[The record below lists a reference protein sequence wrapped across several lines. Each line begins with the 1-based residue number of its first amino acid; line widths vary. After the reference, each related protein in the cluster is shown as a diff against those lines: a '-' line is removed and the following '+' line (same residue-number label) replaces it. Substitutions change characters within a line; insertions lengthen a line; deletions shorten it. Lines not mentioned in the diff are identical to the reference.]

1 MGPNFSDVA
10 DGDET
15 GQAFRK
21 ARLMLDAIIQ
31 SVLKETGAP
40 AGANPLTQALGALLQ
55 DSQSGGL
62 PGMLSKLAQGGLGSA
77 VDSWVSTG
85 PNQPVTGQAL
95 QQALGSDLV
104 KGLAAKSG
112 LPLEQMLPQLAALLP
127 GVVDKLT
134 PDGKLPDM
142 GGLLQQGLGI
152 LKGLN
157 R

>member
-1 MGPNFSDVA
+1 MS
-10 DGDET
+10 
-15 GQAFRK
+15 
-21 ARLMLDAIIQ
+21 MLESIIQ
-31 SVLKETGAP
+31 NVMREAGG
-40 AGANPLTQALGALLQ
+40 AGAAGGAAGTGGSPITQALSALLQ
-55 DSQSGGL
+55 DNQSGGL
-62 PGMLSKLAQGGLGSA
+62 AGILGKLAQGGLGSA

-85 PNQPVTGQAL
+85 PNQPVTGNAL

-134 PDGKLPDM
+134 PDGKMPEM
-142 GGLLQQGLGI
+142 GGLLQQGLSM